1 MKITRQRLM
10 EIIKEEYDAMLVSE
24 DKSQSEAAISSIEAA
39 VFSTISTLFK
49 DIVPESKIQSLTD
62 SSIEAIKSRISDDLR
77 QIYEEPA
84 PTEISEIVMTQ
95 EPMDILY
102 ELRALANQLSSVSG
116 NSQPFQEIAMNMAS
130 QINDLEEILTTEEK

>member
-10 EIIKEEYDAMLVSE
+10 KIIKEEYDAMLISE
-24 DKSQSEAAISSIEAA
+24 DKSQSEAAMSSIEAA

-77 QIYEEPA
+77 QIYEEPP
-84 PTEISEIVMTQ
+84 PT
-95 EPMDILY
+95 D
-102 ELRALANQLSSVSG
+102 RKSVV
-116 NSQPFQEIAMNMAS
+116 
-130 QINDLEEILTTEEK
+130 

>member
-1 MKITRQRLM
+1 MKITRQQLM
-10 EIIKEEYDAMLVSE
+10 KIIKEEYDAMLISE

-77 QIYEEPA
+77 QIYEEPP
-84 PTEISEIVMTQ
+84 PTAISEIVMTQ
-95 EPMDILY
+95 EPMDILE